1 MRRNRKRNRKL
12 GFDYATPGAY
22 FVTACVKNR
31 IKCLGKIENKQMI
44 LNSYGEIVKT
54 QWLWLGTQYPYVK
67 LDEWVVMPDHF
78 HGILI
83 INNIAIDVPA
93 PVGVGRDLPLRGR
106 GQPTKIKPVSELMG
120 AFKTTSSKLIHRSGF
135 NEFAW
140 QRSFHDHI
148 IRDDFSFYR
157 IREYIKK
164 NPEKN

>member
-83 INNIAIDVPA
+83 VNNIAI
-93 PVGVGRDLPLRGR
+93 
-106 GQPTKIKPVSELMG
+106 ELMG
-120 AFKTTSSKLIHRSGF
+120 AFKTTSSKLIHQSGF

-164 NPEKN
+164 KSRKKLINAQPQF